1 MKDILLTLMK
11 TGLPIAL
18 TAVMFSQGL
27 RLALGEQVTFFK
39 EHSMVMARS
48 LLAVLV
54 LVPIVA
60 LSVVAILRPS
70 PAVAIGLL
78 ILASSPAA
86 PFQLL
91 NIAKKGGSLVYLATL
106 HLTLALLAII
116 TVPVT
121 LYLLMHLFGFKA
133 EFSALAVTKTVA
145 TTILIPVG
153 LGIFVRH
160 FLPKFADTVGPILG
174 KLGEVALYLLIIPV
188 LIKAFTLMLQIP
200 LWSYVSM
207 IVFIVVNLAICH
219 WLGPDDA
226 QERTTLAMEGSA
238 RNIGLALTIGAL
250 NFSHEKALPVFLPYV
265 IVFVVISTIYLK
277 WRQKQAAE

>member
-18 TAVMFSQGL
+18 MAVMFSQGL
-27 RLALGEQVTFFK
+27 RLTLGQQLTFFK
-39 EHSMVMARS
+39 ENTLDMARS
-48 LLAVLV
+48 LFAVLV

-78 ILASSPAA
+78 LLGSTPAA

-91 NIAKKGGSLVYLATL
+91 NIAKKGGSLEYLATL
-106 HLTLALLAII
+106 HLTLALFASI
-116 TVPVT
+116 TVPLT
-121 LYLLMHLFGFKA
+121 LYLLTHLFGFKA
-133 EFSALAVTKTVA
+133 EFSVLAVAETVGM
-145 TTILIPVG
+145 TILIPVG
-153 LGIFVRH
+153 LGILARH
-160 FLPKFADTVGPILG
+160 FFPTFADKVGPILG
-174 KLGEVALYLLIIPV
+174 KVGEITLLILIIPV
-188 LIKAFTLMLQIP
+188 LIKAFSLMRHVD

-207 IVFIVVNLAICH
+207 IAFITSNLAICH
-219 WLGPDDA
+219 WLAPDDEK
-226 QERTTLAMEGSA
+226 ERITLALEGSA

-250 NFSHEKALPVFLPYV
+250 NFSQEKALPVFLPYV

-277 WRQKQAAE
+277 WRQKQTAE

>member
-1 MKDILLTLMK
+1 MKDILLTLIK

-18 TAVMFSQGL
+18 IAVMFSQGL
-27 RLALGEQVTFFK
+27 RLALAQQLAFFK

-54 LVPIVA
+54 LVPLVA

-106 HLTLALLAII
+106 HLTLALFAII

-121 LYLLMHLFGFKA
+121 LYLLTHLFGFKA
-133 EFSALAVTKTVA
+133 EFSVLAVAETVA

-153 LGIFVRH
+153 LGILVRY
-160 FLPKFADTVGPILG
+160 FLPGVADKIGPILG
-174 KLGEVALYLLIIPV
+174 KLGEIALYLLIIPV
-188 LIKAFTLMLQIP
+188 LIKAFSLMLQIS

-207 IVFIVVNLAICH
+207 IVFIIVNLAICH
-219 WLGPDDA
+219 RLGPDDE

-250 NFSHEKALPVFLPYV
+250 NFSQEKALPVFLPYV

-277 WRQKQAAE
+277 WRQKQTAK

>member
-27 RLALGEQVTFFK
+27 RLALGEQAKFFK
-39 EHSMVMARS
+39 ENSKVMARS

-106 HLTLALLAII
+106 HLSLALFAII

-133 EFSALAVTKTVA
+133 EFSALAVAKTVA
-145 TTILIPVG
+145 TTILIPVAF
-153 LGIFVRH
+153 GIVVRA
-160 FLPKFADTVGPILG
+160 FFPKVADKIGPAVGKI
-174 KLGEVALYLLIIPV
+174 GEVVLLLLIIPV
-188 LIKAFTLMLQIP
+188 LLKTFSLMAQIP
-200 LWSYVSM
+200 LWSYVAM
-207 IVFIVVNLAICH
+207 IVFIVLNLAIGH
-219 WLGPDDA
+219 LLGPNDA
-226 QERTTLAMEGSA
+226 KERITLAMESGA
-238 RNIGLALTIGAL
+238 RNVGLALTIGAL
-250 NFSHEKALPVFLPYV
+250 NFSQEKALPVFLPY
-265 IVFVVISTIYLK
+265 IIIFVVISSIYLK
-277 WRQKQAAE
+277 WSQKQAAE

>member
-18 TAVMFSQGL
+18 MAVMFSQGL
-27 RLALGEQVTFFK
+27 RLALGQQLAFFK
-39 EHSMVMARS
+39 ENSMAMARS

-54 LVPIVA
+54 LVPFVGV
-60 LSVVAILRPS
+60 SVVAILRPS

-86 PFQLL
+86 PFQLV

-106 HLTLALLAII
+106 HLTLALFAII

-121 LYLLMHLFGFKA
+121 LYLLTHLFGFKA
-133 EFSALAVTKTVA
+133 EFSTLAVAETVG

-153 LGIFVRH
+153 FGILMRYF
-160 FLPKFADTVGPILG
+160 FPKFADTVGPILG

-188 LIKAFTLMLQIP
+188 LIKAFALMLQIH

-207 IVFIVVNLAICH
+207 IVFIMVNLAICH
-219 WLGPDDA
+219 LLGPEDA
-226 QERTTLAMEGSA
+226 QERMTLALEGSA
-238 RNIGLALTIGAL
+238 RNIGLALTIGVL
-250 NFSHEKALPVFLPYV
+250 NFSQEKALPVFLPYV
-265 IVFVVISTIYLK
+265 IVFVVISAIYLK
-277 WRQKQAAE
+277 WRQKRMSE